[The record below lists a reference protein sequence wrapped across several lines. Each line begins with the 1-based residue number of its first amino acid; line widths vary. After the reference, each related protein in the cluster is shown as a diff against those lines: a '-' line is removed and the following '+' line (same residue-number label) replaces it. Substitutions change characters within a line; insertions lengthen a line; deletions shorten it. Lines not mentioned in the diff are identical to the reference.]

1 MGFQPINTQR
11 LARFNSALA
20 SQVLDIYEQG
30 LEDRIAE
37 ERSRKPSQTFAP
49 SSMRCERISWFRLR
63 GVEPDKLET
72 ADTGLDFTAKMGTAC
87 HEMIQEALSR
97 TEYWVDVQSYVES
110 LPTKHVYSLERN
122 GYETRITM
130 QNPPIRFSCD
140 GILKIDGK
148 YILIEIKSCDHSSFI
163 DLTDPKSQHIY
174 QAKGYGTLLHIDKV
188 IFIYIDRQYGDVK
201 SYEIKITLEDS
212 TQIVNMFSR
221 VQKLADARI
230 VPEPLPK
237 GDSWCNRSMC
247 NYFDK
252 CSQYGR

>member
-72 ADTGLDFTAKMGTAC
+72 ADIGLDFTAKMGTAC

-110 LPTKHVYSLERN
+110 LPNKDLYSLERN

-130 QNPPIRFSCD
+130 QDPPIRFSCD
-140 GILKIDGK
+140 GILNIDGQ
-148 YILIEIKSCDHSSFI
+148 YILIEIKSCDHSSFM

-221 VQKLADARI
+221 VQKLAKARI

-237 GDSWCNRSMC
+237 GDCWCSRSMC